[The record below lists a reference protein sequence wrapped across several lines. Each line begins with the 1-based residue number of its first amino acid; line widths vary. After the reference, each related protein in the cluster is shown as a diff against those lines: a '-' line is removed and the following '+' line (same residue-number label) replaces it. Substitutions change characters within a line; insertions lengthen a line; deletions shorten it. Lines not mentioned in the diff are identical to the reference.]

1 MKTIQLPES
10 LDLYQLINLIADA
23 LCPIE
28 TDDAEGI
35 GYQLTRIDVEKEIT
49 QAARDGLLPLRHPMT
64 LAPVSF
70 HPAAVMLAK
79 DLTPYLAA
87 RNLEAATVDSAIT
100 PPTMPEGAK
109 QGPTWSVRR
118 PLRDRGYNPPLYR
131 FLVEAHREGRPRP
144 KARDVLEAWRSNP
157 PAEIAK
163 MLADGFDYYNAE
175 GDTESAS
182 LDAIRKA
189 IKRMTTGR

>member
-35 GYQLTRIDVEKEIT
+35 GYQLTRIDVEKEVT

-64 LAPVSF
+64 LAPLSF
-70 HPAAVMLAK
+70 HPAAVMLAE

-87 RNLEAATVDSAIT
+87 RNLKAAANESP
-100 PPTMPEGAK
+100 PPTMPQSAIHQVNSVNGSKRQSWKDVATAYIVEVIEDGQYATAK
-109 QGPTWSVRR
+109 E
-118 PLRDRGYNPPLYR
+118 LYR
-131 FLVEAHREGRPRP
+131 ALED
-144 KARDVLEAWRSNP
+144 KAGPNSPFEKGTGHNRGMLFVR
-157 PAEIAK
+157 EIAQTLSLK
-163 MLADGFDYYNAE
+163 TVQNEWKRLRALAN
-175 GDTESAS
+175 
-182 LDAIRKA
+182 R
-189 IKRMTTGR
+189 

>member
-10 LDLYQLINLIADA
+10 LDLYQLINLIADT

-35 GYQLTRIDVEKEIT
+35 GYQLTRIEVDKEIT

-64 LAPVSF
+64 LAPVRF

-87 RNLEAATVDSAIT
+87 RNLAIAPSEPRLQSETVTVKDEAPSMKKSALIAELEHEW
-100 PPTMPEGAK
+100 PTIEADLSEASRNGLNEA
-109 QGPTWSVRR
+109 RA
-118 PLRDRGYNPPLYR
+118 PLHGQWYPD
-131 FLVEAHREGRPRP
+131 
-144 KARDVLEAWRSNP
+144 KARAW
-157 PAEIAK
+157 AK
-163 MLADGFDYYNAE
+163 RQGKLREQVNKLSPGIF
-175 GDTESAS
+175 GGSSTIHR
-182 LDAIRKA
+182 IR
-189 IKRMTTGR
+189 